1 MTTIE
6 KEKKAKEKNQDTIP
20 INPEILEMVSFD
32 VDFEITPK
40 KVYEIE
46 VEIGKI
52 TKNELNLP
60 SFQKSHRERSLT

>member
-6 KEKKAKEKNQDTIP
+6 KGKKAKKDNVTIP

-32 VDFEITPK
+32 VDFDIPPK
-40 KVYEIE
+40 KEYEIE

-52 TKNELNLP
+52 TKNEINKSDFENL
-60 SFQKSHRERSLT
+60 L